1 MALQWEVRF
10 PRNPILGG
18 LGTGLVLCAE
28 TKLGSSSVS
37 CHDAILLLRSSRTI
51 IGKNVYYRDF
61 VRREGAPLHVTRANP
76 TGLLPSS
83 SSSGHNQTR
92 DLTKK
97 LTLVWTFSFP
107 DFRSSAQ
114 SGKNTNACPFN
125 RRNRAIAP
133 RHSPLAK
140 SKATTSSL
148 ATQ

>member
-1 MALQWEVRF
+1 MGGSLSSEPDSRGIRYGIGPLRRNKIGFKFCVLSRCDPATALIADYHR
-10 PRNPILGG
+10 RKCL
-18 LGTGLVLCAE
+18 
-28 TKLGSSSVS
+28 
-37 CHDAILLLRSSRTI
+37 
-51 IGKNVYYRDF
+51 YRDF

-97 LTLVWTFSFP
+97 LSLVWTFSFP